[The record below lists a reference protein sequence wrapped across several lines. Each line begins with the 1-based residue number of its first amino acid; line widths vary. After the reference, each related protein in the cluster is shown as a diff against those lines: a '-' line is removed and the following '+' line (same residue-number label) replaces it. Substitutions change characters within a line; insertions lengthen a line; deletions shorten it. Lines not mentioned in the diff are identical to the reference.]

1 MSTAVLVARRA
12 AATVLGA
19 GAVLIVGAGTAA
31 ADAVPGCLAS
41 DITAVESNVA
51 AGMTAYL
58 VTHPEVNAFFSGLQG
73 LPKAEIAR
81 QTIAYLTANPQV
93 QNELD
98 GVRQPVAD
106 LRQRCGIDE
115 ANLIGGV
122 L

>member
-1 MSTAVLVARRA
+1 MSTAVLVRRA
-12 AATVLGA
+12 AAAVIGA
-19 GAVLIVGAGTAA
+19 GAVLIAGAGVAA
-31 ADAVPGCLAS
+31 ADARPGCLAS
-41 DITAVESNVA
+41 DITGVEGQVA
-51 AGMTAYL
+51 TGMTAYL
-58 VTHPEVNAFFSGLQG
+58 LTHPEVNAFLSSLQG